1 MASQQSQDAWSD
13 FWALNSSG
21 PNNGAAGNN
30 SGGGCLPQRWAA
42 IEQAQQA
49 AWFGFCADLPEG
61 AALLDLA
68 TGDGRVL
75 RWMLSKRADL
85 KLLGIDLAPKLPMPP
100 KGTETRGG
108 IAMESLPF
116 DDGRFNAVTSQFGFE
131 YGDTLRVADEI
142 ARVLA
147 PGGKVGLM
155 VHRGD
160 GPILEHNRQ
169 RQRELLWALKEKG
182 VARKVKA
189 ALKNGQS
196 GIDRAAK
203 LAEKVATQGSAKFG
217 ETSPAWEIPEAI
229 RRSCLMGRQAGVG
242 SITETIGIIE
252 GHAKNELGRINSLAG
267 ACKTADAR
275 DKVTGAFAA
284 HGLVLQDTVA
294 IREPSG
300 RELADF
306 ITFA

>member
-1 MASQQSQDAWSD
+1 MATNQSQEAWSD
-13 FWALNSSG
+13 FWALNSQGTSG
-21 PNNGAAGNN
+21 DS

-42 IEQAQQA
+42 IEQAQKE
-49 AWFGFCADLPEG
+49 AWFGFCADLPDK
-61 AALLDLA
+61 AKVLDLA

-75 RWMLSKRADL
+75 RWMLSKRSDL
-85 KLLGIDLAPKLPMPP
+85 QLLGIDLAPKLPLPP
-100 KGTETRGG
+100 AGTETRGG

-131 YGDTLRVADEI
+131 YGDTQRVANEI

-147 PGGKVGLM
+147 SGGRVGLM

-169 RQRELLWALKEKG
+169 RRNELLWALKEKG

-189 ALKNGQS
+189 ALKGGAS

-203 LAEKVATQGSAKFG
+203 LAGKVATQGAAKFG

-252 GHAKNELGRINSLAG
+252 GHAKNELGRIKSLAG
-267 ACKTADAR
+267 ACTTADAR
-275 DKVTGAFAA
+275 DKVAEAFAK
-284 HGLVLQDTVA
+284 HGLTLNETLA
-294 IREPSG
+294 IREPTG

-306 ITFA
+306 ITFS

>member
-1 MASQQSQDAWSD
+1 MATSESQDPWGD
-13 FWALNSSG
+13 FWALNSKG
-21 PNNGAAGNN
+21 QTQGQQGGDA
-30 SGGGCLPQRWAA
+30 GGCLPQRWAA

-49 AWFGFCADLPEG
+49 AWHGFVGDLMSD
-61 AALLDLA
+61 ARVLDLA

-75 RWMLSKRADL
+75 RWMLGARTDL
-85 KLLGIDLAPKLPMPP
+85 ELIGIDLAPKLPMPP

-108 IAMESLPF
+108 IPMEQLPF
-116 DDGRFNAVTSQFGFE
+116 EDGQFQAVSSQFGFE
-131 YGDTLRVADEI
+131 YGDVTKVSAEI
-142 ARVLA
+142 ARVLS

-160 GPILEHNRQ
+160 GPILEHNQTR
-169 RQRELLWALKEKG
+169 RNELLWALKEKA

-189 ALKNGQS
+189 ALKSGAA

-203 LAEKVATQGSAKFG
+203 IAGKVAEQGAQKYGQS
-217 ETSPAWEIPEAI
+217 SPAWEIPEAI

-242 SITETIGIIE
+242 SIIETIGIIE
-252 GHAKNELGRINSLAG
+252 GHAKNELGRIKSLAG
-267 ACKTADAR
+267 ACKTADERGKIVA
-275 DKVTGAFAA
+275 AFGA
-284 HGLVLQDTVA
+284 HGLNLQATLP

-306 ITFA
+306 ITFS